1 MQKITKS
8 DREWNDVLEADPVI
22 RILFQKYGM
31 PPSDRE
37 SDLFQALIRSI
48 VGQQLSLAAA
58 RTIYNRFLQLF
69 DGMPA
74 PEAIL
79 DADPVRMRGAGLS
92 GQKTQYLQNISQ
104 FFLDQSLLDTA
115 WDRMSDEAII
125 QLLVQIK
132 GVGLWTI
139 QMLLMFPLDRPDV
152 FPLGDLGIRNEM
164 TKRYDLQ
171 ETGRDLDRRLMEI
184 SGVWAPFRTS
194 ASKIIWM
201 SKDDK

>member
-1 MQKITKS
+1 MQKIAKT

-37 SDLFQALIRSI
+37 PDLFQALIRSI

-74 PEAIL
+74 PGAIL

-92 GQKTQYLQNISQ
+92 GQKTQYLQNISR

-125 QLLVQIK
+125 HLLVQIK

-171 ETGRDLDRRLMEI
+171 ETGKDLDRRLMEI

-194 ASKIIWM
+194 ASKLIWM